1 MTKHSQTPWEAD
13 YKNRPKGKPIAII
26 RRAPG
31 SVAFS
36 ELAYVPHH
44 GAYSEANAKF
54 IVQAVNAHDA
64 LLAAVCGLLAA
75 KDSVTMGQER
85 ELYAE
90 WLPKARAAVA
100 LATEE
105 VP

>member
-1 MTKHSQTPWEAD
+1 
-13 YKNRPKGKPIAII
+13 
-26 RRAPG
+26 
-31 SVAFS
+31 
-36 ELAYVPHH
+36 
-44 GAYSEANAKF
+44 
-54 IVQAVNAHDA
+54 VQAVNAHDA